1 MPWLYKCIVGSGLE
15 KVWASGDLNG
25 NFIINLENYGYM
37 LMAPVEEA
45 VLQKNTRRRVSKIEI
60 KIER

>member
-45 VLQKNTRRRVSKIEI
+45 VLQKNTGEEWAR
-60 KIER
+60 